1 MDSPRKS
8 VRSPG
13 EVVEAFRKKFPQETG
28 VGGHAPSYIL
38 WGPRTEARAGGVWAP

>member
-1 MDSPRKS
+1 MPRAKECMWTPPRKS

-28 VGGHAPSYIL
+28 VRGHAPSYTL
-38 WGPRTEARAGGVWAP
+38 GSED